1 MKKFLSILY
10 LYQSIWLGALARVSP
25 DAGLHATGLVEDGE
39 NESLANPSKRS
50 SQPVITRQRNLP
62 DEFDL
67 TIIHTNDV
75 HAHFLESD
83 AR

>member
-10 LYQSIWLGALARVSP
+10 LYPFIWLGALARVST
-25 DAGLHATGLVEDGE
+25 DAGLHVTGLEDGQ
-39 NESLANPSKRS
+39 NESLASPSKRS
-50 SQPVITRQRNLP
+50 PQQVITRQRNLP

>member
-10 LYQSIWLGALARVSP
+10 LYDFIWLGALARVSP
-25 DAGLHATGLVEDGE
+25 DAGLHTTGLDEDSE
-39 NESLANPSKRS
+39 NKSLASPSKRS

>member
-1 MKKFLSILY
+1 MQHGPFY
-10 LYQSIWLGALARVSP
+10 LHP
-25 DAGLHATGLVEDGE
+25 M
-39 NESLANPSKRS
+39 
-50 SQPVITRQRNLP
+50 TRQRNLA

-83 AR
+83 ARLVLGLKGENDKEN